1 MTEFEAST
9 EIQRAAPN
17 NVKSASSGSVDD
29 LSLCGDG
36 VVITPLPT
44 QIDSGEIKPVAEEP
58 VAEEPVVEE
67 PVAEEPVAEEPV
79 VEEPVVEEPVVEE
92 PVVEEPVAEIVE
104 KPVESPIDEDDDEP
118 SVEKPKADSVKSSK
132 SGSVKPSVAVSAI
145 DEPAVPEVKIE
156 PKDTPKKDS
165 VKAPEPKKEPIVA
178 DAKKEVKA
186 VTEPPTK
193 VVKTTKLLGAMKK
206 VRFGQEEFC
215 LGFAEKEGD
224 KNYYAKCQIQDGKC
238 PTEFSELNCILAPI
252 QLSDVL
258 HNAILTK
265 L

>member
-58 VAEEPVVEE
+58 VADEPVVEI
-67 PVAEEPVAEEPV
+67 A
-79 VEEPVVEEPVVEE
+79 
-92 PVVEEPVAEIVE
+92 E

-132 SGSVKPSVAVSAI
+132 SGSVKTSVAVSAI